1 MALRD
6 VIHAPPSLPT
16 LPILPARPPSPE
28 RRTLLPE
35 DSVAFLT
42 ALAGQERRVLE
53 LKEELERAE
62 TDLEHLKRQW
72 ALHESS
78 KKKNEIRHIEQLRP
92 ISKSVNDT
100 SSFNPNSLLGIAEEH
115 ERQKPP
121 STGTKQSQRKVFS
134 GSRHTRTLSLLSPK
148 LSSCQQTMPSP
159 ASVLPTGP
167 RNAVNH
173 TSRSEISIGKSSNVT
188 TRPVSL
194 RTAVYNPVTSPPKDA
209 ILETGKQLAG
219 DFREGLWTFF
229 EDLRQATVGDEAIS
243 NSVSRSSPTGRGPY
257 AAKKHDND
265 HKGESIDLA
274 SALEG
279 TKNADRNMTLDD
291 PKLKSYVFGPSEK
304 GNGLRMEHSA
314 EQSTFSS
321 TKSSSASQENPIPNE
336 SDDDGWDNWDSPK
349 FKDSLP
355 RLSTSTNTSD
365 HAANAP
371 TEKSSPRTSIRFT
384 YLDFFAR

>member
-6 VIHAPPSLPT
+6 VIHAPTSLPA

-35 DSVAFLT
+35 DSGAFLT

-72 ALHESS
+72 ALHEKS

-92 ISKSVNDT
+92 ISKSVSGT
-100 SSFNPNSLLGIAEEH
+100 SSFNPNSLSGIAKQH

-121 STGTKQSQRKVFS
+121 STCTKQSQRKVFS

-148 LSSCQQTMPSP
+148 LSSCHQTIPSP

-167 RNAVNH
+167 RNTVNH

-188 TRPVSL
+188 TWPISIS
-194 RTAVYNPVTSPPKDA
+194 TAAYNPVTSPPKDA
-209 ILETGKQLAG
+209 ILESGKQLAG
-219 DFREGLWTFF
+219 DYREGLWTFF

-243 NSVSRSSPTGRGPY
+243 NSVSRNSPSGRVSY
-257 AAKKHDND
+257 AAKKYDSGHE
-265 HKGESIDLA
+265 GGSIDLA
-274 SALEG
+274 SAFEG
-279 TKNADRNMTLDD
+279 TKNGDGNMTLDNR
-291 PKLKSYVFGPSEK
+291 KLKSHTFGPSEK
-304 GNGLRMEHSA
+304 RNSLRMEYSA

-321 TKSSSASQENPIPNE
+321 TKASSASQENPNPNE

-349 FKDSLP
+349 SKDSLP
-355 RLSTSTNTSD
+355 RLSTSTNMSD
-365 HAANAP
+365 HTANAP